1 MCNGVSSVRAKVAGG
16 SAQHQQAEDHSG
28 GEDDGARRRAGNRGL
43 ASRDRLQPANMFGPL
58 SQMAQPTIPLHP
70 LLLQRRLVAL
80 LRPSAVA
87 RIAQSREQQPD
98 QHHHKPA
105 QASHDPVL
113 DQFELGL
120 DAGDI
125 LLGRLTAAPVR

>member
-1 MCNGVSSVRAKVAGG
+1 
-16 SAQHQQAEDHSG
+16 
-28 GEDDGARRRAGNRGL
+28 
-43 ASRDRLQPANMFGPL
+43 MFGPL

-70 LLLQRRLVAL
+70 LLPQRRLVAL
-80 LRPSAVA
+80 LRPAPSAA
-87 RIAQSREQQPD
+87 PRIAQRREQQPD